1 MLAELLLIGKL
12 LETVG
17 QSTPEAVSPKFK
29 LFGRG
34 KPWKKNDFTPITLGK
49 PKTIAESFQD
59 LPPITDTSTIR
70 PPSKFTG
77 DVFLKKYF

>member
-12 LETVG
+12 LEKTDLSK
-17 QSTPEAVSPKFK
+17 STPSPVVRPK
-29 LFGRG
+29 
-34 KPWKKNDFTPITLGK
+34 LGK

-59 LPPITDTSTIR
+59 LPPITDVTTIR

-77 DVFLKKYF
+77 DVFLKKYL

>member
-17 QSTPEAVSPKFK
+17 QSTPKAVSPSTI
-29 LFGRG
+29 FGRG
-34 KPWKKNDFTPITLGK
+34 KPWKKNNFTPITLGK